1 MQLLLKLIAASSL
14 LGSTIA
20 VPQAA
25 PLPTSAFALEGYA
38 RTNPTGS
45 VSGGAGGPTT
55 TVSAASA
62 LQSAVRVG
70 TNPLNIVLR
79 GNIALSGRLNV
90 GSNKSVSMQSM
101 QLSLCVLM
109 MLLTQLIGAS
119 TGGNITR
126 YGISITEQSN
136 VIIRN
141 IKFHPVTGNDQ
152 ISISESQRIWIDH
165 NEFFSDPDLNR
176 TGPDRYVCCVEIY

>member
-14 LGSTIA
+14 FGSTIA

-90 GSNKSVSMQSM
+90 GSNKS
-101 QLSLCVLM
+101 
-109 MLLTQLIGAS
+109 LIGAS

-176 TGPDRYVCCVEIY
+176 TGPDRYSHITITIGATRELVVMVD